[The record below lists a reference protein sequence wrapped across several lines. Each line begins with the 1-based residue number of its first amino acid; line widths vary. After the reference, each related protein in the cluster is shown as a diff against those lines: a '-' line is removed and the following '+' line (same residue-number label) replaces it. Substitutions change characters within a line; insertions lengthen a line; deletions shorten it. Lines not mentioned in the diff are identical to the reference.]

1 MIEDRHFKP
10 TATIRLKREESEEEK
25 KTNRPVITTIIQHP
39 CGSLAKSL
47 PHETK
52 YGEEKRQNYH
62 YGSFKNPRK

>member
-1 MIEDRHFKP
+1 MIEDMHLKP

-25 KTNRPVITTIIQHP
+25 TNRPFITTIIQHA
-39 CGSLAKSL
+39 CGSLAKAL

-62 YGSFKNPRK
+62 YVSFKNPRK